1 MTELEGY
8 LIEDFQHIDNVG
20 HEAPLPLLDLAQCL
34 VVVSVLCPSLHEHQ
48 GLLQDNKSFKHEE
61 CGVPASGYVLPEKM
75 ENQNIANLR
84 LPT

>member
-20 HEAPLPLLDLAQCL
+20 HEAPVPLLDLAQCL
-34 VVVSVLCPSLHEHQ
+34 VVVSVLCLSLHVHQ

-61 CGVPASGYVLPEKM
+61 CGVPASV
-75 ENQNIANLR
+75 
-84 LPT
+84 

>member
-1 MTELEGY
+1 MAELEGY

-34 VVVSVLCPSLHEHQ
+34 VVVSVLCPSL
-48 GLLQDNKSFKHEE
+48 QDNKSFKHEE